1 VNMLLWAMQL
11 PVKKDNV
18 IQDVISAIESG
29 QFIPS
34 IHAQSR
40 MVERDINFS
49 DVEEAV
55 YNSKRE
61 EGKDELTRDG
71 KAWKYALRGLNEN
84 QDKDIRLVVLYLENP
99 KMLLVTVINTNEKAG
114 VSDVK

>member
-1 VNMLLWAMQL
+1 MVNMLLWAMQL

-84 QDKDIRLVVLYLENP
+84 QDKILDWLFFISRIPRCFWLQ
-99 KMLLVTVINTNEKAG
+99 LLIQMKKQE
-114 VSDVK
+114 